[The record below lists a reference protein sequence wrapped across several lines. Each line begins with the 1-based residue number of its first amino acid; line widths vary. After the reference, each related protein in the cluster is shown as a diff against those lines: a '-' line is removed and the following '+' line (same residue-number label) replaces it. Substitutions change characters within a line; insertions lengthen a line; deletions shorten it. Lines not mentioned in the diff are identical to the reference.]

1 MTDFQLHPRLD
12 EDCVFISD
20 LKLSRLLLMN
30 NRDYP
35 WCILVPRL
43 ADIREIYELDETR
56 QQFLL
61 AESSRLSQVMMELF
75 GGEKMNVA
83 ALGNMV
89 PQLHVHHIVRK
100 STDRAWPN
108 PVWGFAE
115 STAYS
120 EEELGAITTALL
132 EALT

>member
-1 MTDFQLHPRLD
+1 MTEFELHPRLGQ
-12 EDCVFISD
+12 DCHLITD
-20 LKLSRLLLMN
+20 LELSRLLLMN
-30 NRDYP
+30 NSDYP
-35 WCILVPRL
+35 WCILVPRV
-43 ADIREIYELDETR
+43 AGVREIYELDKA
-56 QQFLL
+56 QQQCLL
-61 AESSRLSQVMMELF
+61 AESSLLSQVMMDLF
-75 GGEKMNVA
+75 DGEKMNVA

-115 STAYS
+115 PVAYDNDKLS
-120 EEELGAITTALL
+120 AITTALA